1 MKSNLSITARR
12 AYAGWV
18 MKIKRI
24 LQNNWYMLK
33 LFFRT
38 VPLFGIFSI
47 LFQVICGVMYNVI
60 GNVYFVKYLV
70 DTVEKIAKAPD
81 LTGPLFRQLLIITV
95 VYYVSLQVVNTIN
108 GALFNEYLHKQAET
122 KISERLTT
130 MVFDKAIQMDLKC
143 YDNTDFYN
151 ELTYTINQMNDLIW
165 KVFTTVTNLTIAI
178 VVTACLGL
186 TFALMDP
193 VIIPLALLAFLIG
206 CLFANKINKIVNQ
219 SYNTGV
225 FFNRQMDY
233 VNRVFFLS
241 RFAKDFRLTNVSK
254 LLYDKFQ
261 ESKKNLHEIYEK
273 YGRRELA
280 VYMISTFL
288 QKLVGEFGVISYLA
302 YMVLVVGKYTSGS
315 FLGLWNGLSPLKAR
329 ISQILGEVN
338 NLQAHSLYIER
349 VRGFFDYN
357 NEVKSPN
364 HPCRLEPGPI
374 KIEFRRVWFRYP
386 NVEGYA
392 LKDVSFAVEKREKVA
407 LVGYNGA
414 GKTTVYKLLLRLYDP
429 ERGEILVNGI
439 NIKKYPLDEYRKLVY
454 SSLMQDFQLYATTV
468 GENVAMDCVED
479 AQALKKVEDTLEECG
494 LGSKIGAAGKGV
506 QAGVTREFDEEG
518 LMFSG
523 GEKQKLAFSRCVYSD
538 NPNILLDEFSSALD
552 TYSEYELTQKI
563 LHLSRETTTIIIT
576 HRLTMTRAVDRII
589 VLDQGQ
595 VVETGSHE
603 ELMRQDRIYA
613 RLYRIQKDK
622 YVTT

>member
-33 LFFRT
+33 LFFRI
-38 VPLFGIFSI
+38 VPLFGTFSI
-47 LFQVICGVMYNVI
+47 LFQVLCGVMYNVI

-349 VRGFFDYN
+349 VRGFFDYS

-506 QAGVTREFDEEG
+506 QTGVTREFDEEG